1 MLIDGFGRKHDYL
14 RVSVTERCN
23 FRCQYCMPE
32 KPFSWVPKENLLSY
46 EDLFKFIK
54 ASIDEGIKKVRI
66 TGGEPLLREGLEQFI
81 KMIYDYKNDIDLAL
95 TTNGFLLPNAAQKL
109 KDAGLKRINISLDSL
124 NAATAAKIAQKDV
137 LETVLEGIQAAADA
151 GLKIKINCVPIKG
164 INDVDLV
171 EVLDFCKSEGY
182 VVRFI
187 EFMENNHAKDG
198 AKGLNSDEIKAIIAT
213 KYPNFKMVPRDNSSP
228 AQYYELED
236 GFQFG
241 IIEPHK
247 DDSGVWHNSVDDSE
261 MFSTSGFLGD
271 NTKTVYQAS
280 TLVAGSHTVTFRC
293 LDSDLLS
300 PSTEVIRTFIV
311 LPSPFETITANV
323 THVKAMHILALRTAV
338 NTIRQYYGMEIVS
351 WDEEIVAVKTAV
363 REWPYHIM
371 ELRAALEPVI
381 TMINSFDTSSTFDIP
396 PVTWLPIGTGRPKA
410 DVVQQIQNLLLT
422 M

>member
-66 TGGEPLLREGLEQFI
+66 TGGEPLLREGLDVFL
-81 KMIYDYKNDIDLAL
+81 KMIFDYKNDIDLAL
-95 TTNGFLLPNAAQKL
+95 TTNGFLLPKIAQKL

-124 NAATAAKIAQKDV
+124 NPAIAAKIAQKDV
-137 LETVLEGIQAAADA
+137 LETVLEGIQAAFDA

-164 INDVDLV
+164 INDIDIL
-171 EVLDFCKSEGY
+171 EVLDFCKNKGY
-182 VVRFI
+182 IVRFI

-213 KYPNFKMVPRDNSSP
+213 KYPNFKVVTRDNSSP

-247 DDSGVWHNSVDDSE
+247 DDFCAACNRIRLTAE
-261 MFSTSGFLGD
+261 GFLIPCLYFEDAMSIKEAVQNNRIDEAVEVLKKVLAGKPEKNKWSSEDD
-271 NTKTVYQAS
+271 NK
-280 TLVAGSHTVTFRC
+280 
-293 LDSDLLS
+293 
-300 PSTEVIRTFIV
+300 
-311 LPSPFETITANV
+311 
-323 THVKAMHILALRTAV
+323 
-338 NTIRQYYGMEIVS
+338 
-351 WDEEIVAVKTAV
+351 
-363 REWPYHIM
+363 
-371 ELRAALEPVI
+371 
-381 TMINSFDTSSTFDIP
+381 TSSRAFYQ
-396 PVTWLPIGTGRPKA
+396 TGG
-410 DVVQQIQNLLLT
+410 
-422 M
+422 